1 MPAVASNLDTA
12 VAKIKWRVLPLFLVM
27 FVVNY
32 LDRVNISFIKEQLQ
46 TDLTGLNDEAYGL
59 GAGLFFIGYA
69 LFEIPSNLILQK
81 IGAPRWLA
89 FIALIWGLLAASM
102 ALVHDVSAFYVL
114 RFCLGAAEAG
124 FFPGVIFYL
133 TCWLPA
139 SERGKAMAIFLS
151 GSAIG
156 SILSG
161 PLSAT
166 LMQCHGFGFKGWQW
180 MVGIEGLFSV
190 LMALVT
196 WYGLTAHFETAPWLS
211 AEEKTALSASLAT
224 STQPSTRPRVGLAV
238 LLDWQIL
245 LFCGI
250 YFAIQLTIYAATFW
264 LPTIIRQM
272 GQLSETEVGWLNS
285 LPWLISIL
293 GMYGAALAANRW
305 RHPQAWVSA
314 ALLIAALGMY
324 LATQGNATFAYIAI
338 CFAALGFKSA
348 ASLFWPI
355 PQNYLDLRIAAGVI
369 ALINSLGNLGGF
381 VAPYTFGW
389 LKTHTGSIQGGLYGL
404 TITSIIA
411 AIVVFGTK
419 TNRTTTP
426 A

>member
-1 MPAVASNLDTA
+1 
-12 VAKIKWRVLPLFLVM
+12 
-27 FVVNY
+27 
-32 LDRVNISFIKEQLQ
+32 
-46 TDLTGLNDEAYGL
+46 
-59 GAGLFFIGYA
+59 
-69 LFEIPSNLILQK
+69 
-81 IGAPRWLA
+81 
-89 FIALIWGLLAASM
+89 
-102 ALVHDVSAFYVL
+102 
-114 RFCLGAAEAG
+114 
-124 FFPGVIFYL
+124 
-133 TCWLPA
+133 
-139 SERGKAMAIFLS
+139 
-151 GSAIG
+151 
-156 SILSG
+156 
-161 PLSAT
+161 
-166 LMQCHGFGFKGWQW
+166 
-180 MVGIEGLFSV
+180 
-190 LMALVT
+190 
-196 WYGLTAHFETAPWLS
+196 
-211 AEEKTALSASLAT
+211 
-224 STQPSTRPRVGLAV
+224 
-238 LLDWQIL
+238 
-245 LFCGI
+245 
-250 YFAIQLTIYAATFW
+250 
-264 LPTIIRQM
+264 M

>member
-102 ALVHDVSAFYVL
+102 ALVHDVSVFYGL

-161 PLSAT
+161 PLSGM
-166 LMQCHGFGFKGWQW
+166 LLHCHGLGFKGWQW
-180 MVGIEGLFSV
+180 MVGIEGIFSV
-190 LMALVT
+190 VMAVVT
-196 WYGLTAHFETAPWLS
+196 WYWLDTHYQAATWLS
-211 AEEKTALSASLAT
+211 TEEKSALQTSL
-224 STQPSTRPRVGLAV
+224 STQDAGTRPRVTLAM

-264 LPTIIRQM
+264 LPSIIRQM
-272 GQLSETEVGWLNS
+272 GQLTESQVGWLNS
-285 LPWLISIL
+285 LPWLISII
-293 GMYGAALAANRW
+293 GMYFAALAASRW
-305 RHPQAWVSA
+305 RYPQAWVSA

-324 LATQGNATFAYIAI
+324 LATTGNAVFAYVAI

-355 PQNYLDLRIAAGVI
+355 PQGYLDFRIAAGVI

-404 TITSIIA
+404 TITSILA
-411 AIVVFGTK
+411 AVLVFWTK
-419 TNRTTTP
+419 NTRNAPTS
-426 A
+426 

>member
-46 TDLTGLNDEAYGL
+46 TDLMGLNDEAYGL

-102 ALVHDVSAFYVL
+102 ALVHDVSVFYGL

-161 PLSAT
+161 PLSGT
-166 LMQCHGFGFKGWQW
+166 LLQCHGLGFKGWQW
-180 MVGIEGLFSV
+180 MVGIEGIFSV
-190 LMALVT
+190 VMAVVT
-196 WYGLTAHFETAPWLS
+196 WYWLDTHYQAATWLS
-211 AEEKTALSASLAT
+211 TEEKSALQTSL
-224 STQPSTRPRVGLAV
+224 STQDTATRPRVTLTM

-264 LPTIIRQM
+264 LPSIIRQM
-272 GQLSETEVGWLNS
+272 GQLTESQVGWLNS
-285 LPWLISIL
+285 LPWLISII
-293 GMYGAALAANRW
+293 GMYLAALAASRW
-305 RHPQAWVSA
+305 RNPQAWVAA

-324 LATQGNATFAYIAI
+324 LATTGNAVFAYVAI

-355 PQNYLDLRIAAGVI
+355 PQGYLDFRIAAGVI

-404 TITSIIA
+404 TITSILA
-411 AIVVFGTK
+411 AVLVFWTK
-419 TNRTTTP
+419 NNRNSPTS
-426 A
+426 

>member
-102 ALVHDVSAFYVL
+102 ALVHDVSVFYGL

-161 PLSAT
+161 PLSGM
-166 LMQCHGFGFKGWQW
+166 LLHCHGLGFKGWQW
-180 MVGIEGLFSV
+180 MVGIEGIFSV
-190 LMALVT
+190 VMAVVT
-196 WYGLTAHFETAPWLS
+196 WYWLDTHYQAATWLS
-211 AEEKTALSASLAT
+211 TEEKSALQTSL
-224 STQPSTRPRVGLAV
+224 STQDAGTRPRVTLAM

-264 LPTIIRQM
+264 LPSIIRQM
-272 GQLSETEVGWLNS
+272 GQLTESQVGWLNS
-285 LPWLISIL
+285 LPWLISII
-293 GMYGAALAANRW
+293 GMYFAALAASRW
-305 RHPQAWVSA
+305 RHPQAWVAA

-324 LATQGNATFAYIAI
+324 LATTGNAVFAYVAI

-355 PQNYLDLRIAAGVI
+355 PQGYLDFRIAAGVI

-404 TITSIIA
+404 TITSILA
-411 AIVVFGTK
+411 AVLVFWTK
-419 TNRTTTP
+419 NTRNAPTS
-426 A
+426 